1 MRPSNVVLG
10 AGGYCTFSLASRSVS
25 ALHTDTSP
33 HAFVLPLSSS
43 LASSVVCCTV
53 RSSPSLS
60 SLTVSSFHALLENSG
75 GRKLFPAARAEAR
88 DGEGPME
95 WKTWTKLKKKNRGT
109 KKTRRVVQKLD
120 LAITYTFERISI
132 IITTTMFVQ
141 RPFAAV
147 LRASARSAV
156 KQTRPSY
163 AVSSYRGLSSSR
175 YLFNAQKEGEK
186 EAAEKE
192 AKEAVEEE
200 LSPIEKDLKD
210 LKAKLE
216 KKEKELVE
224 MKDLYVRSIADFR
237 NLQETTKREIQ
248 KAKDFALQKFA
259 KDLIESI
266 DNFGHALSAVKED
279 SVKAN
284 DEIKQLYDGVK
295 LTRDVFE
302 KTLSRHGLKKIDPL
316 DEEFDPNKHEA
327 TFQAPNEEKEPG
339 TVFYVQQP
347 GYELNGRVL
356 RAAKV
361 GIVKAKDN

>member
-1 MRPSNVVLG
+1 M
-10 AGGYCTFSLASRSVS
+10 YTQ
-25 ALHTDTSP
+25 
-33 HAFVLPLSSS
+33 
-43 LASSVVCCTV
+43 
-53 RSSPSLS
+53 
-60 SLTVSSFHALLENSG
+60 
-75 GRKLFPAARAEAR
+75 PAAL
-88 DGEGPME
+88 PPQ
-95 WKTWTKLKKKNRGT
+95 LNP
-109 KKTRRVVQKLD
+109 L
-120 LAITYTFERISI
+120 
-132 IITTTMFVQ
+132 MFVQ
-141 RPFAAV
+141 KPLAAA
-147 LRASARSAV
+147 LRASARSAAR
-156 KQTRPSY
+156 QTRPSY
-163 AVSSYRGLSSSR
+163 TVNCYRSFVSSRSFL
-175 YLFNAQKEGEK
+175 NAEKAAGKET
-186 EAAEKE
+186 AAED

-200 LSPIEKDLKD
+200 LSPIEKDLKE
-210 LKAKLE
+210 LKSKLE

-302 KTLSRHGLKKIDPL
+302 KTLTRHGMKKIDPM

-339 TVFYVQQP
+339 TVFFVQQP

-361 GIVKAKDN
+361 GIVKAKD

>member
-1 MRPSNVVLG
+1 MYMQRVL
-10 AGGYCTFSLASRSVS
+10 
-25 ALHTDTSP
+25 
-33 HAFVLPLSSS
+33 
-43 LASSVVCCTV
+43 
-53 RSSPSLS
+53 RSSARLAVRQAVAAQ
-60 SLTVSSFHALLENSG
+60 TVA
-75 GRKLFPAARAEAR
+75 RPAAYRTFTTSRYFLNEA
-88 DGEGPME
+88 
-95 WKTWTKLKKKNRGT
+95 
-109 KKTRRVVQKLD
+109 
-120 LAITYTFERISI
+120 
-132 IITTTMFVQ
+132 
-141 RPFAAV
+141 
-147 LRASARSAV
+147 
-156 KQTRPSY
+156 KQTD
-163 AVSSYRGLSSSR
+163 A
-175 YLFNAQKEGEK
+175 EK
-186 EAAEKE
+186 EAQEAKE

-224 MKDLYVRSIADFR
+224 MKDLYVRSVADFR

-302 KTLSRHGLKKIDPL
+302 KTLNKHGMSKIHPM

-327 TFQAPNEEKEPG
+327 TFQAPNPEKEPG

-356 RAAKV
+356 RPAKV
-361 GIVKAKDN
+361 GIVKSNDE

>member
-1 MRPSNVVLG
+1 MYTKPK
-10 AGGYCTFSLASRSVS
+10 
-25 ALHTDTSP
+25 ALPPQPD
-33 HAFVLPLSSS
+33 LP
-43 LASSVVCCTV
+43 
-53 RSSPSLS
+53 
-60 SLTVSSFHALLENSG
+60 
-75 GRKLFPAARAEAR
+75 
-88 DGEGPME
+88 
-95 WKTWTKLKKKNRGT
+95 
-109 KKTRRVVQKLD
+109 
-120 LAITYTFERISI
+120 
-132 IITTTMFVQ
+132 MFVQ
-141 RPFAAV
+141 KPFATA
-147 LRASARSAV
+147 LRASARCAAR
-156 KQTRPSY
+156 QTRAGY
-163 AVSSYRGLSSSR
+163 AVTSYRGFASTRCFLNSEK
-175 YLFNAQKEGEK
+175 AAGKET
-186 EAAEKE
+186 AAEE

-200 LSPIEKDLKD
+200 LSPIEKDLKE
-210 LKAKLE
+210 LKGKLE

-302 KTLSRHGLKKIDPL
+302 KTLTRHGMKKIDPM

-327 TFQAPNEEKEPG
+327 TFQAPNQEKEPG
-339 TVFYVQQP
+339 TVFFVQQP

-361 GIVKAKDN
+361 GIVKAKD

>member
-1 MRPSNVVLG
+1 MYMQRQFVSVLRSSARAAARPSSYVNS
-10 AGGYCTFSLASRSVS
+10 YRSFS
-25 ALHTDTSP
+25 TS
-33 HAFVLPLSSS
+33 
-43 LASSVVCCTV
+43 
-53 RSSPSLS
+53 
-60 SLTVSSFHALLENSG
+60 
-75 GRKLFPAARAEAR
+75 KLYYNKEKKDNEEAEA
-88 DGEGPME
+88 
-95 WKTWTKLKKKNRGT
+95 T
-109 KKTRRVVQKLD
+109 
-120 LAITYTFERISI
+120 
-132 IITTTMFVQ
+132 
-141 RPFAAV
+141 
-147 LRASARSAV
+147 
-156 KQTRPSY
+156 
-163 AVSSYRGLSSSR
+163 
-175 YLFNAQKEGEK
+175 K
-186 EAAEKE
+186 EAEK
-192 AKEAVEEE
+192 AVEEE

-210 LKAKLE
+210 LKSKLE

-302 KTLSRHGLKKIDPL
+302 KTLQRHGMKKIDPI

-327 TFQAPNEEKEPG
+327 TFQAPNPEKEPG
-339 TVFYVQQP
+339 TVFFVQQP

-361 GIVKAKDN
+361 GIVKSKDE